1 MKEAK
6 THLSGI
12 DDETDHDDGGV
23 LRCSTAA
30 FSIHATPADP
40 GEGLM
45 TLAPSIALLNADGS
59 RDHWSGVGRINSRSG
74 SNCTATLINSRS
86 IDSPPDAPAAG

>member
-1 MKEAK
+1 MTEAK

-12 DDETDHDDGGV
+12 DDETDHDDG
-23 LRCSTAA
+23 
-30 FSIHATPADP
+30 

-59 RDHWSGVGRINSRSG
+59 RDH
-74 SNCTATLINSRS
+74 
-86 IDSPPDAPAAG
+86 

>member
-1 MKEAK
+1 MTEAK
-6 THLSGI
+6 THLSWI
-12 DDETDHDDGGV
+12 DDETDHDDG
-23 LRCSTAA
+23 
-30 FSIHATPADP
+30 

-59 RDHWSGVGRINSRSG
+59 RDHWNGVGRINSRSG

-86 IDSPPDAPAAG
+86 VDSPPDAPAAG